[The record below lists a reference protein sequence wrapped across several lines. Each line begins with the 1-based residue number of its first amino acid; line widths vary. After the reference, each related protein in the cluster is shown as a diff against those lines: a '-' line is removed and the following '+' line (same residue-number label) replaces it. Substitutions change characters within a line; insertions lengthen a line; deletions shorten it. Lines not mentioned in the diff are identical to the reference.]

1 MTGVQTCALPICDV
15 ITVDFD
21 GVLTEEQ
28 LYDVEQEANEAVL
41 RNVPVSLFCA

>member
-1 MTGVQTCALPICDV
+1 MGSDV

-28 LYDVEQEANEAVL
+28 LYDVEMYI
-41 RNVPVSLFCA
+41 RYFI